1 MKTCFIV
8 CPIGADDSPQRQRS
22 DKVLKHIIEPICD
35 ELGFTVTRVDKLLS
49 VDKIDN
55 TIVEYLSTAHLVIAD
70 MTDHNPNA
78 FYEIGYRHALNKPLI
93 LIKDEETPIPFDLS
107 SVRSINYMLT
117 DLDKVADTKERLKGT
132 IVSFD
137 IQEETEGSA
146 TENPTKV
153 EKPNSM
159 PLLLNIQDDLRE
171 IKELIKARN
180 DKDIEQILNLTIGH
194 IQKNTP
200 SLTAEDRMLELLL
213 TQAMQNPEGIEKL
226 AEFAEKQSSKTN
238 VPFSNLK
245 R

>member
-55 TIVEYLSTAHLVIAD
+55 TIVDYLSNAHLVIAD

-132 IVSFD
+132 IESFD

-146 TENPTKV
+146 NPNTPRTEAQSAIPF
-153 EKPNSM
+153 
-159 PLLLNIQDDLRE
+159 LLNIQDSIEELKDL
-171 IKELIKARN
+171 INVRN
-180 DKDIEQILNLTIGH
+180 NEAFEQTLDLVVGQ
-194 IQKNTP
+194 IQKNTSSKP
-200 SLTAEDRMLELLL
+200 EDK
-213 TQAMQNPEGIEKL
+213 AMEMFLAKALDNPEEIEK
-226 AEFAEKQSSKTN
+226 FMKVAEKYSG
-238 VPFSNLK
+238 K
-245 R
+245 RPIGRR